1 MSDSLFV
8 CVICRMYLHVYYLG
22 PGFTFDIETAHTERD
37 VSSNGRTLRSDVTTL
52 KRKTLRG
59 LKKSKGEW

>member
-1 MSDSLFV
+1 
-8 CVICRMYLHVYYLG
+8 MYIYYLG

-37 VSSNGRTLRSDVTTL
+37 VSANGRILRSDVTTL

-59 LKKSKGEW
+59 LKKSKGEG

>member
-1 MSDSLFV
+1 MADSLFV
-8 CVICRMYLHVYYLG
+8 CVICRMYIYYLG

-37 VSSNGRTLRSDVTTL
+37 VSANGRILRSDVTTL

-59 LKKSKGEW
+59 LKKSKGE